1 MGIVVVLVVVAVVVS
16 LCCLISSLLEL
27 DVVVVT
33 PRSSLGIANVVDE
46 GVVVDIVFGLDS
58 GVEADV
64 AVTAVAGVVVL
75 LNATVASEESG
86 KVEGSFSCR
95 SDLRS
100 NSRLAFSQAGSVTS
114 LTSM

>member
-64 AVTAVAGVVVL
+64 AVTTVVVL
-75 LNATVASEESG
+75 LLKATVASEELG
-86 KVEGSFSCR
+86 RDLGLFS
-95 SDLRS
+95 
-100 NSRLAFSQAGSVTS
+100 
-114 LTSM
+114 